1 MCVEEETIDLRER
14 GPEKVGLKGKEEIG
28 GGKRCGFMNRVWN
41 RVADRVS
48 DRGRNAV
55 EV

>member
-1 MCVEEETIDLRER
+1 MVCVEETIDLRER
-14 GPEKVGLKGKEEIG
+14 GPEKVGLKGEEEIG
-28 GGKRCGFMNRVWN
+28 GGKRCGFMNGVWN
-41 RVADRVS
+41 RVADRAS